1 MLTVIFSVIGIVIGL
16 FFALV
21 GFQHLTKG
29 TPISQVKTFDDDV
42 EPPSVSDKVFR
53 DTIGLHTGCVL
64 NDGHTV
70 ELMMCGDETYPRLWK
85 DLRSAQHSITLQMY
99 YCKPGRMANEMRDIL
114 VERARAGVTIL
125 FLHDAFGSQSLEKE
139 WFESLKEA
147 GVRCASFRTFKF
159 MQLHKLQSRSHIRVV
174 VIDGKIGYT
183 GGFGLDDKWYGDGRH
198 KDQWR
203 DTNVRFTGPAVMQ
216 LQATFA
222 DGWCEPT
229 GELITGDLF
238 FPAHEIDKDGPSIA
252 GIVHAAPTIG
262 STIGERLL
270 ALSIVG
276 AKKTLYISNS
286 YFVPDDDFRRMLC
299 DRAKRGVDVRILTA
313 GREGDVKSTWHAGRA
328 RYEELLEAGVRIW
341 EYRPTMM
348 HAKTMS
354 VDGLYTI
361 AGTMNFDNRSLAFN
375 DETVLITL
383 DREIGA
389 KADQMF
395 LDDMKYSDEMIL
407 ETFRKRPLKEK
418 LMERAVHI
426 FSRIL

>member
-1 MLTVIFSVIGIVIGL
+1 MITASVTLLGIIIGL

-29 TPISQVKTFDDDV
+29 TPIKVVKTFDDAE
-42 EPPSVSDKVFR
+42 EPPAVSDKAFR
-53 DTIGLHTGCVL
+53 ETIGLHTGCVL
-64 NDGHTV
+64 NDGHVV
-70 ELMMCGDETYPRLWK
+70 ELMTCGDDTYPRLWA
-85 DLRSAQHSITLQMY
+85 DLRAAQSSITLQMY

-114 VERARAGVTIL
+114 VERSRAGVTIL
-125 FLHDAFGSQSLEKE
+125 FLHDAFGSQSLEKA
-139 WFESLKEA
+139 WFDSLTVA
-147 GVRCASFRTFKF
+147 GVKCASFRAFKF

-229 GELITGDLF
+229 GELISGNLF
-238 FPAHEIDKDGPSIA
+238 FPVDDISKDGPAVA

-276 AKKTLYISNS
+276 ARKRLYVANS
-286 YFVPDDDFRRMLC
+286 YFVPDDDFRRLLA
-299 DRAKRGVDVRILTA
+299 DRAKHGVDVRILTA

-328 RYEELLEAGVRIW
+328 RYEELLEAGVRIY

-348 HAKTMS
+348 HAKTMV
-354 VDGLYTI
+354 VDGTYTI
-361 AGTMNFDNRSLAFN
+361 VGTMNFDNRSLAFN
-375 DETVLITL
+375 DETVLLTI
-383 DREIGA
+383 DRDVGA
-389 KADQMF
+389 RAERMF
-395 LDDMKYSDEMIL
+395 LEDLEYSDAIDL
-407 ETFRKRPLKEK
+407 ASFRRRPLKER
-418 LMERAVHI
+418 LFERAVHV